1 VHFDR
6 EEEWPMNLRGAVGIV
21 TGSSSGVGA
30 ASARML
36 AERGCRVLVNC
47 VRSVESGER
56 VVAECKALGADAAL
70 CPADISIDNDCRR
83 LAETALERWGRIDV
97 LVNSAGT
104 TKYVSHY
111 DLEGL
116 ASEDFVRIFSVNTL
130 GPFQM
135 ARAVAPH
142 MKTSGEGAIVNVS
155 SIAGLRGTGSSI
167 AYGVSKAGLNTL
179 TVSLARVLAP
189 EIRVNT
195 VCPGFVQ
202 GRWVREALGDAY
214 EDHKAFWEKNS
225 PLKKAAT
232 PEEVA
237 ATILWLV
244 ESAILTTGQTIV
256 TDLGMT
262 LGPIGSRPTNT
273 RR

>member
-1 VHFDR
+1 
-6 EEEWPMNLRGAVGIV
+6 MNLRGAVAIV

-30 ASARML
+30 ATARML
-36 AERGCRVLVNC
+36 AEKGSRVLINC
-47 VRSVESGER
+47 VRSVEAGER
-56 VVAECKALGADAAL
+56 VVADCKALEADAVL
-70 CPADISIDNDCRR
+70 CQADVAVDADCRR

-104 TKYVSHY
+104 TRYISHY

-116 ASEDFVRIFSVNTL
+116 TSADFVRIFSVNTL

-142 MKTSGEGAIVNVS
+142 MKAVGQGAIVNVS
-155 SIAGLRGTGSSI
+155 STAGLRGTGSSI
-167 AYGVSKAGLNTL
+167 AYGVSKAGLNVL
-179 TVSLARVLAP
+179 TQSLARVLAP

-195 VCPGFVQ
+195 VCPGFIQ
-202 GRWVREALGDAY
+202 GRWLKNALGDAY
-214 EDHKAFWEKNS
+214 EEHKAHWEKTS
-225 PLKKAAT
+225 PLRKAAM

-244 ESAILTTGQTIV
+244 ESAVLMTGQTVV
-256 TDLGMT
+256 TDAGMMLGAA
-262 LGPIGSRPTNT
+262 GSGLMGK

>member
-1 VHFDR
+1 MD
-6 EEEWPMNLRGAVGIV
+6 LRGAVAIV

-30 ASARML
+30 ATARLL
-36 AERGCRVLVNC
+36 AGKGCRVVVNC
-47 VRSVESGER
+47 ARSVADGER
-56 VVAECKALGADAAL
+56 VVAECEALGAEATL
-70 CPADISIDNDCRR
+70 CPADVSIDADCRR
-83 LAETALERWGRIDV
+83 LAETALKQWGRIDV

-104 TKYVSHY
+104 TKSVSHY
-111 DLEGL
+111 NLEGL
-116 ASEDFVRIFSVNTL
+116 TSEDFVRIFSVNTL

-142 MKTSGEGAIVNVS
+142 MKARGDGAIVNVS
-155 SIAGLRGTGSSI
+155 STAGLRGTGSSI
-167 AYGVSKAGLNTL
+167 AYAVSKAGLNVL
-179 TVSLARVLAP
+179 TQSLARVLAP
-189 EIRVNT
+189 EVRVNA

-202 GRWVREALGDAY
+202 GRWVKNALGDAY
-214 EDHKAFWEKNS
+214 EEHKAHWQNHS

-244 ESAILTTGQTIV
+244 ESAVLMTGQTIV
-256 TDLGMT
+256 TDVGMT
-262 LGPIGSRPTNT
+262 LGPAGTGMMGK

>member
-1 VHFDR
+1 
-6 EEEWPMNLRGAVGIV
+6 MNLRGAVAII

-30 ASARML
+30 AVARML
-36 AERGCRVLVNC
+36 AEKGSHVVVNC
-47 VRSVESGER
+47 ARSVADGER
-56 VVAECKALGADAAL
+56 VVAECEALGAEATL
-70 CPADISIDNDCRR
+70 CPADVSIDADCRR
-83 LAETALERWGRIDV
+83 LAETALKRWGRIDA

-116 ASEDFVRIFSVNTL
+116 SSEDFLRIFSVNTL

-142 MKTSGEGAIVNVS
+142 MKARGEGAIVNVS

-167 AYGVSKAGLNTL
+167 AYGVSKAGLNIL
-179 TVSLARVLAP
+179 TQSLARVLAP
-189 EIRVNT
+189 EIRVNA
-195 VCPGFVQ
+195 VCPGFIQ
-202 GRWVREALGDAY
+202 GRWVKDALGDDY
-214 EDHKAFWEKNS
+214 EKHMASWQNNS
-225 PLKKAAT
+225 PLRKAAT
-232 PEEVA
+232 PEEVG

-244 ESAILTTGQTIV
+244 ESAVLTTGQTIV
-256 TDLGMT
+256 TDAGML
-262 LGPIGSRPTNT
+262 LGPAGSGVTGQ

>member
-1 VHFDR
+1 MD
-6 EEEWPMNLRGAVGIV
+6 LRGAVAIV

-30 ASARML
+30 ATARML
-36 AERGCRVLVNC
+36 AEKGCRVVVNC
-47 VRSVESGER
+47 ARSVEAGER
-56 VVAECKALGADAAL
+56 VVAECEALGAEAAL
-70 CPADISIDNDCRR
+70 CQADISMDSDCRR

-111 DLEGL
+111 NLEGL
-116 ASEDFVRIFSVNTL
+116 ASEDFLRIFSVNTL

-142 MKTSGEGAIVNVS
+142 MKARGEGAIVNVS

-167 AYGVSKAGLNTL
+167 AYAVSKAGLNIL
-179 TVSLARVLAP
+179 TQSLARVLAP

-195 VCPGFVQ
+195 VCPGFIQ
-202 GRWVREALGDAY
+202 GRWVKDALGDAY
-214 EDHKAFWEKNS
+214 EDHKAHWEKNS
-225 PLKKAAT
+225 PLRKAAT

-244 ESAILTTGQTIV
+244 ESAVLITGQTIV
-256 TDLGMT
+256 TDAGMM
-262 LGPIGSRPTNT
+262 LGPAGSVPARARP
-273 RR
+273 

>member
-1 VHFDR
+1 MELR
-6 EEEWPMNLRGAVGIV
+6 ETVSIV

-30 ASARML
+30 ATARML
-36 AERGCRVLVNC
+36 ARRGSRVMINC
-47 VRSVESGER
+47 VRSVEAGER
-56 VVAECKALGADAAL
+56 VVAECEALGVEAAL
-70 CPADISIDNDCRR
+70 CPADISSDADCRR
-83 LAETALERWGRIDV
+83 LVDTVLERWGRIDV

-116 ASEDFVRIFSVNTL
+116 ASDEFLRIFSVNTL

-142 MKTSGEGAIVNVS
+142 MKVRGEGAIVYVS

-167 AYGVSKAGLNTL
+167 AYAVSKAGLNIL
-179 TVSLARVLAP
+179 TQSLARVLAP
-189 EIRVNT
+189 EIRVNA

-202 GRWVREALGDAY
+202 GRWVRNALGDAY
-214 EDHKAFWEKNS
+214 EDHKAHWEKNS
-225 PLKKAAT
+225 PLRKAAT

-244 ESAILTTGQTIV
+244 ESAVLTTGQTIV
-256 TDLGMT
+256 ADAGMT
-262 LGPIGSRPTNT
+262 LGPVGSGPRA

>member
-1 VHFDR
+1 
-6 EEEWPMNLRGAVGIV
+6 MNLRGAVAIV

-30 ASARML
+30 AVARML
-36 AERGCRVLVNC
+36 AEKGCRVVANC
-47 VRSVESGER
+47 ARSVADGER
-56 VVAECKALGADAAL
+56 VVAECQALGTDATL
-70 CPADISIDNDCRR
+70 CPADVAIDADCRR
-83 LAETALERWGRIDV
+83 LAETALKRWGRIDV

-116 ASEDFVRIFSVNTL
+116 SSEDFLRIFSVNTL

-142 MKTSGEGAIVNVS
+142 MKARGEGAIVNVS

-167 AYGVSKAGLNTL
+167 AYGVSKAGLNIL
-179 TVSLARVLAP
+179 TQSLARVLAP
-189 EIRVNT
+189 EIRVNA
-195 VCPGFVQ
+195 VCPGFIQ
-202 GRWVREALGDAY
+202 GRWVKDALGDDY
-214 EDHKAFWEKNS
+214 EKHMASWQNTS
-225 PLKKAAT
+225 PLRKAAT

-244 ESAILTTGQTIV
+244 ESAVLTTGQTIV
-256 TDLGMT
+256 ADAGML
-262 LGPIGSRPTNT
+262 LGPAGSGVTGQ

>member
-1 VHFDR
+1 
-6 EEEWPMNLRGAVGIV
+6 MNLRGAVAIV

-30 ASARML
+30 ATARML
-36 AERGCRVLVNC
+36 AEKGSRVLINC
-47 VRSVESGER
+47 ARSVEAGER

-70 CPADISIDNDCRR
+70 CQADISVDADCRR
-83 LAETALERWGRIDV
+83 LAETALKNWGQIDV

-111 DLEGL
+111 NLEGL
-116 ASEDFVRIFSVNTL
+116 ASDDFVRIFSVNTL

-142 MKTSGEGAIVNVS
+142 MKARGEGAIVYVS
-155 SIAGLRGTGSSI
+155 STAGLRGTGSSI
-167 AYGVSKAGLNTL
+167 AYGVSKAGLNVL
-179 TVSLARVLAP
+179 TQSLARVLAP

-195 VCPGFVQ
+195 VCPGFIQ
-202 GRWVREALGDAY
+202 GRWLKNALGDAY
-214 EDHKAFWEKNS
+214 EEHKAHWEKNS
-225 PLKKAAT
+225 PLRKAAT

-237 ATILWLV
+237 GTILWLV
-244 ESAILTTGQTIV
+244 ESAVLMTGQTIIL
-256 TDLGMT
+256 DAGMM
-262 LGPIGSRPTNT
+262 LGPAGSGMMGK